1 MDMMLDSARSASMR
15 QAMVA
20 SQLRPNAVNDA
31 AVVDV
36 MAALPRERFL
46 PGALAAV
53 AYTDALL
60 PLGEG
65 RVANAPIATGRLLT
79 EARVKLSDRALVVG
93 AAGGY
98 AAALLAKLAARVT
111 ALEVSPTLA
120 ALARAALT
128 DTGVA
133 VVEGP
138 LAGGHAAGAPY
149 DLIFVDGAIEQVPAA
164 LIEQLEI
171 DGRLVAG
178 VIDRGVSRLSVGRRT
193 AGGFGLA
200 DFADIEAAHLPGF
213 APPPAFSF

>member
-1 MDMMLDSARSASMR
+1 MTLDPARFETMR

-31 AVVDV
+31 AVVDA

-46 PGALAAV
+46 PEPLAAV
-53 AYTDALL
+53 AYTDAPL

-65 RVANAPIATGRLLT
+65 RVANPPIATGRLLT
-79 EARVKLSDRALVVG
+79 EARVKLSDRVLVVG

-98 AAALLAKLAARVT
+98 AAALLARLAARVT

-120 ALARAALT
+120 TLAENALAG
-128 DTGVA
+128 TGVTL
-133 VVEGP
+133 VTGP
-138 LAGGHAAGAPY
+138 LAAGHPAAAPY
-149 DLIFVDGAIEQVPAA
+149 DLIFVDGAIEQVPQA
-164 LIEQLEI
+164 LIDQLEI
-171 DGRLVAG
+171 EGRLVAG